1 MSKLSKLGK
10 LGARCPRCGTLVL
23 GGMRYCGKCG
33 WDMDEPDWKESPT
46 EEASGENGRPAAVR
60 DETPKPTETARIV
73 TPSDSGHIRYREYEE
88 YGANREKSTPIDKA
102 LEFFARMSRG
112 DRIKLCAAAGAA
124 LVIIIVAIC
133 LIVRMNRKPTEPEL
147 SRPVET
153 MHTIEAPTPTPTM
166 TPAPTFTPP
175 PTLPPSTAA
184 PTATPG
190 WDISEVSGF
199 IYAATDGVKIYAGP
213 GTEYEVIATVYRG
226 DELTRTG
233 VLDGWTRIDI
243 DGKEGFIAHGDVSMT
258 KPAPTPTP
266 TPLVPDFEV
275 EERDDMVTV
284 DSGANLRIGPGTEY
298 GVVDTAGGGAQLH
311 RTGVYGAWSQ
321 VEYDGYKVYVYTE
334 LLRGEAPTPTP
345 TAAPTDTP
353 DPTPTDAPAPIEPDS
368 GSESGTITMYQNGNV
383 RSGPGTEYESLGI
396 AVGGM
401 SYESSG
407 RTGDWYIIS
416 FNGQTGYVY
425 AGLVE

>member
-1 MSKLSKLGK
+1 MSKLST
-10 LGARCPRCGTLVL
+10 RCPRCDALVF

-33 WDMDEPDWKESPT
+33 WDMNEPYWKEST
-46 EEASGENGRPAAVR
+46 EEAPSGNAVR
-60 DETPKPTETARIV
+60 PTETARIETPKPTETARVV

-88 YGANREKSTPIDKA
+88 YGDRREKTTPIDKA

-112 DRIKLCAAAGAA
+112 DRIKLIAAAAAA
-124 LVIIIVAIC
+124 LVIIIAAIC
-133 LIVRMNRKPTEPEL
+133 LIAQMNRRPQEPAISE
-147 SRPVET
+147 PIET
-153 MHTIEAPTPTPTM
+153 MHTIEAPTPTPTL

-190 WDISEVSGF
+190 WDVSEVSGV

-213 GTEYEVIATVYRG
+213 GTEYEIIATVYRG

-233 VLDGWTRIDI
+233 VLDGWTRIEI
-243 DGKEGFIAHGDVSMT
+243 DGEEGYIAHGDVSMT
-258 KPAPTPTP
+258 KPEPTPTP

-284 DSGANLRIGPGTEY
+284 DTGANLRLGPGTEY
-298 GVVDTAGGGAQLH
+298 VVVDTAGGGAQLH
-311 RTGVYGAWSQ
+311 RTGVVGAWSQ
-321 VEYDGYKVYVYTE
+321 VEYDGYRVYVYTE
-334 LLRGEAPTPTP
+334 LLRGEEPTPTP
-345 TAAPTDTP
+345 ERTAPPEPT
-353 DPTPTDAPAPIEPDS
+353 PTPTDAPAPVTPDD
-368 GSESGTITMYQNGNV
+368 GEEGGTITMYQNAQV
-383 RSGPGTEYESLGI
+383 RSGPGTEYASIGI

-401 SYESSG
+401 TYESSG
-407 RTGDWYIIS
+407 KTGDWYIIS

-425 AGLVE
+425 EGLVE